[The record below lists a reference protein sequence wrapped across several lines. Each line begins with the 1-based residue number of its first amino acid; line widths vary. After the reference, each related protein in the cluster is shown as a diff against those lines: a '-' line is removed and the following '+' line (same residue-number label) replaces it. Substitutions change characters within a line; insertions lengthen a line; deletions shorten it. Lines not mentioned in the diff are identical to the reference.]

1 MKLLG
6 LHHVSAITAAAAKNV
21 DFYTQVMGLRLIKK
35 TVNQDDVSV
44 YHLFYG
50 DERGTAGTE
59 VTFFEIPHA
68 GQTRTGNNSI
78 SALSLRVPND
88 KALDYWKDRFEQLD
102 VKHGEITDQAGR
114 LALSFEDFE
123 GQRFFLV
130 SDEHDNGVRGGTP
143 WEKSPVPA
151 EYGIV
156 GLGPVHLTIPKAEN
170 TIRPHALPP
179 VPFWTPCGL
188 L

>member
-44 YHLFYG
+44 YHLFTEMSVELRVQKSLSLKFHMR
-50 DERGTAGTE
+50 DKLVQEITA
-59 VTFFEIPHA
+59 F
-68 GQTRTGNNSI
+68 Q
-78 SALSLRVPND
+78 LSLRVPND
-88 KALDYWKDRFEQLD
+88 KALDYWKNRFEQLD

-130 SDEHDNGVRGGTP
+130 SDEHDHGMRGGTP
-143 WEKSPVPA
+143 WEKKPCPCRIRHCRTWAGSSDHSQSG
-151 EYGIV
+151 EYYSH
-156 GLGPVHLTIPKAEN
+156 P
-170 TIRPHALPP
+170 
-179 VPFWTPCGL
+179 
-188 L
+188 